1 MPVSTSPVK
10 VIEGLPTEPDAKT
23 PVVALKELATSESA
37 LMVSPVIVAPEITEV
52 KTPLTPV
59 IVPA

>member
-37 LMVSPVIVAPEITEV
+37 LMVLPVIVAPEITEV
-52 KTPLTPV
+52 KTH
-59 IVPA
+59 